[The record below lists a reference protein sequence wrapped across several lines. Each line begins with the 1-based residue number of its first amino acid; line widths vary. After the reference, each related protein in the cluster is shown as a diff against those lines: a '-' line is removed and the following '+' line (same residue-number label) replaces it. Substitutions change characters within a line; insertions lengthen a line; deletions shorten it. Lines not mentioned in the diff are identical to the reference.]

1 MPDVNVLTDSVLSEQ
16 LRSGSH
22 EAYSEI
28 YARYFGLLFIAAC
41 KKVSDREDARDLVHE
56 TFTNLWDK
64 RKNLNPEMGIASYL
78 YASLRNRII
87 NWFAHQQVSSKYVTS
102 FRLFYESGICE
113 TDHKIREKQLATLIE
128 KEIDALP
135 PRMKEVFLLSRR
147 AHLSHREIATQ
158 LDISEQTVKT
168 QIKHTLR
175 ILRARLGLMLFI
187 LMLTKI

>member
-1 MPDVNVLTDSVLSEQ
+1 MPDINVLTDSLLSKQ

-22 EAYSEI
+22 DAYNKI
-28 YARYFGLLFIAAC
+28 YERYFGLLFIAAC

-64 RKNLNPEMGIASYL
+64 RENLNPEMGIASYL

-87 NWFAHQQVSSKYVTS
+87 NWFARQQVSSKYITS
-102 FRLFYESGICE
+102 FRLFYESGVCE
-113 TDHKIREKQLATLIE
+113 TDHKIREKQLAALIE

-147 AHLSHREIATQ
+147 AHLSHREIAMQ
-158 LDISEQTVKT
+158 LNISEQTVKT

-187 LMLTKI
+187 LMMIKI